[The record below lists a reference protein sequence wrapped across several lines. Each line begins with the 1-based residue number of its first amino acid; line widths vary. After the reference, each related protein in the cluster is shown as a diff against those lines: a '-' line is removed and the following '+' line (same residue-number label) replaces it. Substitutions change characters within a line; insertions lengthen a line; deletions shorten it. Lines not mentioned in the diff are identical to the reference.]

1 MTPGY
6 DTALVRMDP
15 TGEVIV
21 TTGTCGHGQGHET
34 TFAQIVADRLGVHP
48 GQVRLR
54 QGDTDLASY
63 GWGTW
68 GSRSVVIGGGA
79 AGRAAD
85 IVAGQLRRIA
95 ASQLEASPADIELAE
110 GVARIRGDDE
120 RGDSHRRA
128 GQAGPFPGP
137 PAGRGPALRAGGP
150 GHVRPARHLLQRL
163 PRGHGGD
170 RPGHLR
176 DPAAPV
182 PGGRGLRR
190 GHQPDG
196 GRRAGARRR
205 HPGRGGRAARA
216 GLLRPGRP
224 AGQRHLDGLPG
235 AHRGGDVRRGHR
247 PPADALQVQRDGREG
262 DGGGRHD
269 RRPGRRPGRHQRR
282 AVRHRRALRPHPGA
296 AAGRERRPRR
306 SRVVL

>member
-48 GQVRLR
+48 DQVRLR

-85 IVAGQLRRIA
+85 MVAEPAQAGRRA
-95 ASQLEASPADIELAE
+95 ACSRPARPTSSCAE
-110 GVARIRGDDE
+110 GVARVRGDAE
-120 RGDSHRRA
+120 RGDPHRRA
-128 GQAGPFPGP
+128 GPGGPLPGP
-137 PAGRGPALRAGGP
+137 PAGRGPALRAGGA

-182 PGGRGLRR
+182 PGRGGLRR

-216 GLLRPGRP
+216 GLLRR
-224 AGQRHLDGLPG
+224 
-235 AHRGGDVRRGHR
+235 
-247 PPADALQVQRDGREG
+247 
-262 DGGGRHD
+262 
-269 RRPGRRPGRHQRR
+269 RR
-282 AVRHRRALRPHPGA
+282 AS
-296 AAGRERRPRR
+296 R
-306 SRVVL
+306 SAPP